1 MSRINKE
8 SSTTVGSVVDRTLR
22 LWMRYWT
29 VCSWFRRK
37 NVKLRLI
44 RAHKKDAN
52 PAQHFILF
60 IPCRRHNLLPPI
72 CVWCCC
78 CVSLLCVALLSHRCH
93 LSISLTVKFYEC
105 NNEFILTK
113 ASSTWAAAGKIQSFL
128 IFLLVFF
135 SPLQSNRVDKLCEV
149 EKKKTVKLNR
159 IKNIFLIPPSDISLH

>member
-8 SSTTVGSVVDRTLR
+8 SSTTVGRWQDIE
-22 LWMRYWT
+22 T
-29 VCSWFRRK
+29 VNEILDCLQLVFCRK
-37 NVKLRLI
+37 NVNIRLI
-44 RAHKKDAN
+44 RAHKKKTQN

-113 ASSTWAAAGKIQSFL
+113 ASSTWTAAGKIQNFL
-128 IFLLVFF
+128 IFHHSLFF
-135 SPLQSNRVDKLCEV
+135 FIAIKQSRQVVWSGKEENRKIE
-149 EKKKTVKLNR
+149 
-159 IKNIFLIPPSDISLH
+159 SD